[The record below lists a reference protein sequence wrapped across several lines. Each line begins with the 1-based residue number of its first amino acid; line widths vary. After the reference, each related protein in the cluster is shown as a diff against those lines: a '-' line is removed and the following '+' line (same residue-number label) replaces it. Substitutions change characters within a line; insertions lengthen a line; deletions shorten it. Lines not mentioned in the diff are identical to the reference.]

1 MVALSI
7 VGLNWC
13 QHAGWTLALYD
24 ARGKR
29 RLQIT
34 LRLDEAL
41 LLGQELARK
50 PTDRSGLYMLVGT
63 LLRNQPQPA
72 SIKLALAESSRA
84 SVALVVG
91 TDEERIG
98 CPTSPADGVALA
110 VRAGLPILA
119 EEELLAAFGVPVQ
132 DDSPGS
138 EEQAFEPSE
147 IPLAFRQALNELPDD
162 AA

>member
-7 VGLNWC
+7 MGLNWC

-41 LLGQELARK
+41 LLGQELAMK
-50 PTDRSGLYMLVGT
+50 PTDRSELYMLVGT

-91 TDEERIG
+91 TGAERIG

-110 VRAGLPILA
+110 VRAGLPIQA
-119 EEELLAAFGVPVQ
+119 EEDLLEAFGVSTE
-132 DDSPGS
+132 DESPDCD
-138 EEQAFEPSE
+138 EQAFEPSE
-147 IPLAFRQALNELPDD
+147 IPLAFREALKELPDD

>member
-1 MVALSI
+1 MFAMSVL
-7 VGLNWC
+7 GLNWC

-24 ARGKR
+24 TRGRR

-41 LLGQELARK
+41 VLGQELAMK
-50 PTDRSGLYMLVGT
+50 PTDRSGLYLLVGT
-63 LLRNQPQPA
+63 LLRNQPEPA
-72 SIKLALAESSRA
+72 SINLTLADSARA
-84 SVALVVG
+84 SVALIVG
-91 TDEERIG
+91 TDGARIG

-119 EEELLAAFGVPVQ
+119 DDALLQAFGVPAEPAAS
-132 DDSPGS
+132 DREEPAS
-138 EEQAFEPSE
+138 EPAD
-147 IPLAFRQALNELPDD
+147 IPLAFRQALSDSPDG